1 MWLFSSQDLPV
12 AGDNVNKPLPTSVD
26 VTRSQET
33 LLTSPPAVAA
43 DVLEQLSH
51 ELTGRSDPP
60 KYSSDSVNSKSLDEQ
75 QPVRIYFYG
84 DCYCQYPSVQEKTV
98 KKRKSKRQAESV
110 GKWNV

>member
-1 MWLFSSQDLPV
+1 M
-12 AGDNVNKPLPTSVD
+12 
-26 VTRSQET
+26 
-33 LLTSPPAVAA
+33 TSPPAVAA

-60 KYSSDSVNSKSLDEQ
+60 KSSSDSVNSKGLDEH
-75 QPVRIYFYG
+75 PLVHIHLYG
-84 DCYCQYPSVQEKTV
+84 DCYCYYLSVQEKTV